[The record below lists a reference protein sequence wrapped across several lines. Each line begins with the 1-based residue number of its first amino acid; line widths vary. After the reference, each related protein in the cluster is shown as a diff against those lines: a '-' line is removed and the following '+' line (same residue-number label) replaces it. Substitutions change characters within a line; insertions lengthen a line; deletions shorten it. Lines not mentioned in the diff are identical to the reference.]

1 VGRAHSN
8 LILDTRTYEVEF
20 INGQNA
26 ELAANVIAH
35 NMFAQCNSKGN
46 TYSYPVSSI
55 TEKMTLQLK
64 RRICIS
70 NTGQICIRGKPQ
82 KEWSPCVEWKDGSTS
97 WEHLANLKESNPVE
111 VADFTTAHG
120 LDTEMQ
126 SPDGYR
132 FPSNAETKSSPPST
146 NAIINGHLNLVS
158 KYQKC
163 TMITSELTK
172 KMGTRFGKMP

>member
-1 VGRAHSN
+1 MGLSYRFKQISIVHDDATFSATLRANVLSIHSASAGSQLFVGRAHSN

-120 LDTEMQ
+120 LDTE
-126 SPDGYR
+126 P
-132 FPSNAETKSSPPST
+132 
-146 NAIINGHLNLVS
+146 AIA
-158 KYQKC
+158 
-163 TMITSELTK
+163 
-172 KMGTRFGKMP
+172 

>member
-1 VGRAHSN
+1 MGRAHSN

-120 LDTEMQ
+120 LDTE
-126 SPDGYR
+126 P
-132 FPSNAETKSSPPST
+132 
-146 NAIINGHLNLVS
+146 AIA
-158 KYQKC
+158 
-163 TMITSELTK
+163 
-172 KMGTRFGKMP
+172 